1 MSRILWIAVA
11 DARGHLMRAHRA
23 RRLLAPSVE
32 VDVVTTSDAGV
43 AFLAALGT
51 PARVLGRGYA
61 LAFDAQQHLERG
73 RTQARLLR
81 YLARDALGDVRR
93 LRRWAEHYDLIVDD
107 ALHPATLIASLLF
120 DPEVVPIVHVFG
132 TTLREAVVEIGS
144 GRRERHRSP
153 ARKTE
158 ARAASSRVPNAR
170 VGSVANAVP
179 GSSGAP
185 GADVGRIDA
194 EAAAPPAS
202 FGAPSAAIDADTSA
216 AATSSRAPCPSDG
229 ATVAASSRGG
239 ASAGAIAVP
248 ASSAGTSSAVGF
260 VAPGASAAPA
270 SSRAPMPSHA
280 HQFSARSHHGTRRL
294 GDGAPMGLFAR
305 LLERALRRAFARIEY
320 AVDADPEGTRLRPLV
335 DPPRRSRE
343 AVRRALGVGPDE
355 RLVVAYLNPHF
366 TDPGLAAALESAPGR
381 LYAVGEGFAGRP
393 GWVAYDGDLADKLA
407 AADVVVSAPGV
418 ATLTAV
424 KASGVPYVAL
434 RSRQP
439 EQRENLTRLGRDF
452 EVVDVAAPDA
462 LPAAIERARR
472 APPGEPTATIA
483 GDWRRTLNLLIDE
496 RNYRCLRALHW
507 SSRPTT

>member
-1 MSRILWIAVA
+1 VSRILWIAVA
-11 DARGHLMRAHRA
+11 DARGHLMRARRA
-23 RRLLAPSVE
+23 RRMLAPSVE

-51 PARVLGRGYA
+51 PAHVLGRGYA

-73 RTQARLLR
+73 RTQGRLLR
-81 YLARDALGDVRR
+81 YLARDAFGDVRR
-93 LRRWAEHYDLIVDD
+93 LRRSAEDYDLIVDD

-120 DPEVVPIVHVFG
+120 DPLVVPIVHVFG
-132 TTLREAVVEIGS
+132 TTLLEAVVEIGG
-144 GRRERHRSP
+144 GRRESLRSP
-153 ARKTE
+153 GRKTE

-170 VGSVANAVP
+170 VGSVATAVP

-194 EAAAPPAS
+194 P
-202 FGAPSAAIDADTSA
+202 I
-216 AATSSRAPCPSDG
+216 
-229 ATVAASSRGG
+229 
-239 ASAGAIAVP
+239 
-248 ASSAGTSSAVGF
+248 
-260 VAPGASAAPA
+260 
-270 SSRAPMPSHA
+270 PSHA
-280 HQFSARSHHGTRRL
+280 HQVLSRSQHGPRRS
-294 GDGAPMGLFAR
+294 GAEVPSGLFAR
-305 LLERALRRAFARIEY
+305 LLARALRRAFARIEY

-335 DPPRRSRE
+335 EPPRRSRE
-343 AVRRALGVGPDE
+343 AVRRALGVGSDE

-366 TDPGLAAALESAPGR
+366 ADPRLAAALESTPGR

-393 GWVAYDGDLADKLA
+393 GWVAYDADLADKLA

-424 KASGVPYVAL
+424 KASGVAYVAL

-452 EVVDVAAPDA
+452 EVVDVATPDA

-472 APPGEPTATIA
+472 APPGEAVATIA
-483 GDWRRTLNLLIDE
+483 GDWRRTLHLLIDE
-496 RNYRCLRALHW
+496 RNHRCLRALHW